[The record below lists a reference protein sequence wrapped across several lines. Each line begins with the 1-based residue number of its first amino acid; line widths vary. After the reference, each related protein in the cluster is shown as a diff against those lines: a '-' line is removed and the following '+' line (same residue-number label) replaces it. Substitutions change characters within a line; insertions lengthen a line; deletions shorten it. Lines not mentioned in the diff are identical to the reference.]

1 MTGCA
6 FRFLQA
12 TTKGTAEKRTAR
24 YSRSLYRTFSETGK
38 HRSEQTRS
46 SCVTVGDSGRTGKF
60 RVLGTDSSAHTSVL
74 RKTPSR
80 TGRKE
85 EPPRPAGTGNG
96 EPAAGHRNPAGT
108 HRTARLRKAG
118 RVRRGEYAPTA
129 GRARPG
135 SRAPRPP
142 VRCGASPRYAA
153 LPAHSLR
160 GTRRR

>member
-12 TTKGTAEKRTAR
+12 TTKGTTEKRTAKAQPVTL
-24 YSRSLYRTFSETGK
+24 SNFSETGK
-38 HRSEQTRS
+38 HRSEPTRS
-46 SCVTVGDSGRTGKF
+46 SCVTAGEPGIPRLRDGLFDAYVRSPQNAVPNRPKG
-60 RVLGTDSSAHTSVL
+60 GTSQAS
-74 RKTPSR
+74 
-80 TGRKE
+80 
-85 EPPRPAGTGNG
+85 GNG
-96 EPAAGHRNPAGT
+96 KPAAGRRNPAGT

-129 GRARPG
+129 GQARPG